1 MKTKP
6 NRKLIYWLFKTASI
20 VAASVLP
27 LWGVL
32 EKFPLWVE
40 DYGTGRSL
48 GVGGIIGI
56 VVLLVVF
63 RRTIF
68 NFLKDKWKM
77 RYAPPITI
85 WIVMIVI
92 SYMLMF
98 VSKFLYDITTV
109 FWLGFIGSAIG
120 AVFTFVG
127 ENFFGEEKKD
137 E

>member
-1 MKTKP
+1 MT
-6 NRKLIYWLFKTASI
+6 RKSKRNMVYWLCK
-20 VAASVLP
+20 VASVFVACALP
-27 LWGVL
+27 LWGVM
-32 EKFPLWVE
+32 EKFPIWAY

-56 VVLLVVF
+56 LVLLVVF

-77 RYAPPITI
+77 KYAPPITI
-85 WIVMIVI
+85 WVIMILI

-109 FWLGFIGSAIG
+109 FWMGLIGSAMG
-120 AVFTFVG
+120 AMFTFVG
-127 ENFFGEEKKD
+127 ENFFGLEDKNE
-137 E
+137 

>member
-20 VAASVLP
+20 VVASVLP
-27 LWGVL
+27 LWGVI
-32 EKFPLWVE
+32 EKYPLWAE
-40 DYGTGRSL
+40 DYGAGRSL
-48 GVGGIIGI
+48 GAGGIIGI

-77 RYAPPITI
+77 QYAPPITI
-85 WIVMIVI
+85 WIGMIVI

-109 FWLGFIGSAIG
+109 CWLGLIGSAIG

>member
-6 NRKLIYWLFKTASI
+6 NRNLIYWLFKLASI
-20 VAASVLP
+20 AVACALP

-32 EKFPLWVE
+32 EKFPLWVD
-40 DYGTGRSL
+40 DYGAGRSL

-56 VVLLVVF
+56 LVLLVVF

-77 RYAPPITI
+77 KYAPPITV
-85 WIVMIVI
+85 WVVMILI

-109 FWLGFIGSAIG
+109 FWMGLIGSAIG
-120 AVFTFVG
+120 AIFTFIG
-127 ENFFGEEKKD
+127 ENFFGEEEKN

>member
-1 MKTKP
+1 MTQKKR
-6 NRKLIYWLFKTASI
+6 NMFYWLFKLASI
-20 VAASVLP
+20 AVACTLP
-27 LWGVL
+27 LWGVF
-32 EKFPLWVE
+32 EKFPLWVD

-56 VVLLVVF
+56 IVLLVVF

-77 RYAPPITI
+77 KYAPPITVWVI
-85 WIVMIVI
+85 MILI

-98 VSKFLYDITTV
+98 VSKFLHDITTV
-109 FWLGFIGSAIG
+109 FWMGLIGSAMG
-120 AVFTFVG
+120 AVLTFVG
-127 ENFFGEEKKD
+127 ENFFGEEDKD